1 VDLPKLYDLISLK
14 GKKALVTGAAS
25 GIGRATAF
33 RLAEAGADLQLID
46 INLEGLDTVVEEVSS
61 HSVEAEKFRVDL
73 SSKKEI
79 DNFWNTIKGDEP
91 DILVN
96 NAGIYV
102 FREFLK
108 IEEEFLDRIMRVNLH
123 SMFWMCQHMIRSR
136 LEKGGVIVNVSS
148 IESMLPFAKNL
159 VHYDI
164 SKIGVIALTR
174 ALAKEYSKYGFRIN
188 VIIPGGIETESVKK
202 LKEKTLLTLDIDVIK
217 SGVEFKSRLPIGRFG
232 HPDEVAR
239 VILFLASDLSSYVT
253 GAAIVVD
260 GGFTST

>member
-1 VDLPKLYDLISLK
+1 MDLPKLYDLISLK

-108 IEEEFLDRIMRVNLH
+108 IEEEFLDRIMRVNL
-123 SMFWMCQHMIRSR
+123 
-136 LEKGGVIVNVSS
+136 
-148 IESMLPFAKNL
+148 
-159 VHYDI
+159 
-164 SKIGVIALTR
+164 
-174 ALAKEYSKYGFRIN
+174 
-188 VIIPGGIETESVKK
+188 
-202 LKEKTLLTLDIDVIK
+202 
-217 SGVEFKSRLPIGRFG
+217 
-232 HPDEVAR
+232 
-239 VILFLASDLSSYVT
+239 
-253 GAAIVVD
+253 
-260 GGFTST
+260 